1 MEGKGGGG
9 REGRRR
15 GGREGRRGG
24 ENGARRYSEKEV
36 YVCVCVGGGGG
47 GVVVQTDMLVY
58 SQEPAVKSICFRA
71 KTHQPHTE
79 TMHASIH

>member
-1 MEGKGGGG
+1 MEGKGGEGG
-9 REGRRR
+9 RGGGGEGGR
-15 GGREGRRGG
+15 GGGG
-24 ENGARRYSEKEV
+24 EKMGQEGTQKKKCMC
-36 YVCVCVGGGGG
+36 VCVCVGGG